1 MSMTSIGILYI
12 HLCKMLRKERFSPQH
27 MATYLNQLISEPE
40 EYLKYFWWEPYFQVI
55 SNEYPRM
62 YGFLKCKFNLI
73 QVEAYVDPMDPHQLP
88 STFPCNLCSHLHQAE
103 QPTQVWDSIY
113 PFKSWLPL
121 FWRLSRHSPHVHTR
135 YRRLR
140 KIGAKMPP
148 VSNIS
153 HTIAI
158 GSDKKINCLTLKFN
172 KNTMW

>member
-73 QVEAYVDPMDPHQLP
+73 QVEAYVDPVDPHQLP

-113 PFKSWLPL
+113 HLQTTASSHGWYHQVSSLEKD
-121 FWRLSRHSPHVHTR
+121 WRQDAACQQHFSYHCNRF
-135 YRRLR
+135 
-140 KIGAKMPP
+140 G
-148 VSNIS
+148 
-153 HTIAI
+153 
-158 GSDKKINCLTLKFN
+158 
-172 KNTMW
+172 

>member
-62 YGFLKCKFNLI
+62 YGFLKYKFNLI
-73 QVEAYVDPMDPHQLP
+73 QVEAYVDPVDPHQLP

-121 FWRLSRHSPHVHTR
+121 FWRISRYVPLTTCPHQ
-135 YRRLR
+135 
-140 KIGAKMPP
+140 
-148 VSNIS
+148 VSSLEKDWRQDAACQQHFSYHCNRF
-153 HTIAI
+153 
-158 GSDKKINCLTLKFN
+158 G
-172 KNTMW
+172 